1 MKLGRVREL
10 MRELDLEIDDIRW
23 YLAAQQ
29 AERLLQYRGKL
40 AELSRLIWS
49 GELEKELYD
58 MEERFLEQLQRD
70 LDQGLKDEVGLREI
84 LGKAASARAARY
96 ASQPER
102 DQSFPL
108 N

>member
-70 LDQGLKDEVGLREI
+70 QDQGLRDEVGLREI
-84 LGKAASARAARY
+84 LGKAAAARSARY
-96 ASQPER
+96 APEPER
-102 DQSFPL
+102 DESYPL